1 MKTILTTGW
10 HFMRIVR
17 LVLGIIW
24 MIFAYMQHDGLIGL
38 AGGFLVFTALFNYG
52 CCGSNGCA
60 IPQGKQTKTKNLSSS
75 ELIQQENQ

>member
-52 CCGSNGCA
+52 CCGSNGCPKA
-60 IPQGKQTKTKNLSSS
+60 ISSAGTTNCDIES
-75 ELIQQENQ
+75 